1 MNFNVTKTA
10 KDILKLAKK
19 NSPALLTA
27 CSVVAMGSACVLTG
41 VGTVKAIDKA
51 KEMEREMDHVPGK
64 KDYIKACWKCYIPA
78 VAMGTVSAACAIG
91 AQKINS
97 SRAAALAAAYTLTDT
112 ALKEFKEKAVEVVGE
127 KKVEQIEDKVAEK
140 QIEKKPFSSVDE
152 SLIPVIGGTTLCFD
166 SISARYF
173 YSDHD
178 YILKRLNDF
187 NFQLMAEEYL
197 SINDWYMVLGLE
209 GMGEPIGSKLCWK
222 AEDGQLK
229 IRFTSKLSDTGKPC
243 LVIDYQ
249 VLPNELPWAY

>member
-1 MNFNVTKTA
+1 MNFDINKTVNSA
-10 KDILKLAKK
+10 IALAKR

-27 CSVVAMGSACVLTG
+27 CSVVAMGSACVLSG
-41 VGTVKAIDKA
+41 VGTVKAMEKA
-51 KEMEREMDHVPGK
+51 KEMERETDHVPSK
-64 KDYIKACWKCYIPA
+64 MDYVKTCWKCYIPA
-78 VAMGTVSAACAIG
+78 VVMGTVSAACAIG

-97 SRAAALAAAYTLTDT
+97 SRAAALAAAYTITDT

-140 QIEKKPFSSVDE
+140 QIEKTPFSRVNE

-187 NFQLMAEEYL
+187 NFQLMAEDYL
-197 SINDWYMVLGLE
+197 SINEWYMVLGLE
-209 GMGEPIGSKLCWK
+209 GMGEPVGSKLCWK

-243 LVIDYQ
+243 LVINYQ
-249 VLPNELPWAY
+249 VLPNEFPWAY